1 MSLGIPDADDMW
13 VEFPK
18 VVEALILCGHSRQ
31 KLNQI
36 LCAQQ
41 KPSLASKAQIDKF
54 FRITVCGMQLIL
66 VFMECK
72 LIENG

>member
-1 MSLGIPDADDMW
+1 MW

-36 LCAQQ
+36 LCTAQQ
-41 KPSLASKAQIDKF
+41 KPSLPGKHRSTNF
-54 FRITVCGMQLIL
+54 LGFLELWNLGMQLI
-66 VFMECK
+66 VFYGIK

>member
-1 MSLGIPDADDMW
+1 MW

-18 VVEALILCGHSRQ
+18 VVEALILCAHSRQ

-41 KPSLASKAQIDKF
+41 KPSLASTDRQIF
-54 FRITVCGMQLIL
+54 QVLLELWNLGMQLI
-66 VFMECK
+66 VV
-72 LIENG
+72 